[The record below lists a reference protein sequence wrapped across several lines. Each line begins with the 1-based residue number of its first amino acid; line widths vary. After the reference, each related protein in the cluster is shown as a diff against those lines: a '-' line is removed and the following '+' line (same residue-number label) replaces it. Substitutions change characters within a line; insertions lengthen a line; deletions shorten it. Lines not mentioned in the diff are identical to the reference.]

1 MEWSDL
7 RFFLA
12 AARAG
17 SLGGAARELGVEHTT
32 VSRRLAALEETLGS
46 KLFVRTPEG
55 LTLTPAGREVVPLA
69 ESVEK
74 TTQAI
79 ERSTSARDSRV
90 EGTVRLTTSEA
101 FSGYLVKHFA
111 ELRARHPALVI
122 EVLMGNQS
130 LDHARGEADLA
141 VRAMKTTQKDLV
153 VKKLVDAGWSLY
165 AAKGYLEGRRPPAP
179 LTDLAGHDLV
189 GYDDAMAGVPGAKWL
204 EAHAAGARFVM
215 RGNSLMSVLN
225 AVIAGFGVSVVPCFL
240 ADAEPTLVRLTTEV
254 LGTREITLV
263 VHPDMA
269 RVARVRAVMDFIVE
283 IAKRDRTRLA
293 GRC

>member
-1 MEWSDL
+1 
-7 RFFLA
+7 
-12 AARAG
+12 
-17 SLGGAARELGVEHTT
+17 
-32 VSRRLAALEETLGS
+32 
-46 KLFVRTPEG
+46 
-55 LTLTPAGREVVPLA
+55 
-69 ESVEK
+69 
-74 TTQAI
+74 
-79 ERSTSARDSRV
+79 
-90 EGTVRLTTSEA
+90 
-101 FSGYLVKHFA
+101 
-111 ELRARHPALVI
+111 
-122 EVLMGNQS
+122 
-130 LDHARGEADLA
+130 
-141 VRAMKTTQKDLV
+141 